1 MLFKES
7 RYLVIEN
14 VLPREVIDFCYE
26 YILLKKKVYA
36 TFVEK
41 KFISPYDQSFGT
53 YEKPADQVPSSFCHY
68 GDVAMEILLQKVK
81 PIMEKE
87 TNLKL
92 LETYSYVRV
101 YKKGDMLPRHKDRPS
116 CEISTTLNLG
126 GDPYPIYLSPNENV
140 GEPDGK
146 NITVFSKAKGIKLN
160 LKPGDMLIYK
170 GQELE
175 HWREPFEGNQ
185 CVQVFLHY
193 NDAAVHGEKNKFDKR
208 LHLGLPLVD
217 DFLC

>member
-41 KFISPYDQSFGT
+41 KFLSPYDTSFGT
-53 YEKPADQVPSSFCHY
+53 YEKPSEQVPSSFCHY
-68 GDVAMEILLQKVK
+68 GDVAMETLLQKVK

-92 LETYSYVRV
+92 IETYSYVRV
-101 YKKGDMLPRHKDRPS
+101 YTKGDMLPRHKDRPS

-140 GEPDGK
+140 GTPDGK
-146 NITVFSKAKGIKLN
+146 NITVSSKAKGIKLN

-217 DFLC
+217 DFRS